1 MTSLTPTRRVLSRS
15 RLLLLWLVAATVAIG
30 GCGERQAAPADAKSG
45 QTIAQVDGQDITVH
59 QLNYRLRNVAGNQTG
74 VDEKAATD
82 AAARTLVDRELLV
95 KRAMASKR
103 DREPNVMVAIE
114 ETRKDILAAAY
125 LEGVAAGAAPPTD
138 AELLNYYDKHPLKY
152 AKRKLYLVRQ
162 ILTDNSVTRAEVEE
176 FAKQSP
182 TAEMLAAW
190 LQSRGS
196 KFMVTVHTWSVDQ
209 LPDTLAER
217 LQNLRKG
224 HAIMI
229 AAQGGLSINYLV
241 DVRDGPQTFEQAKD
255 AIAKTLLAER
265 RRALQ
270 DAEIERLRKEA
281 TITWF
286 GEFKER
292 QAAKP
297 AATETPAGPD
307 AANTPAATADT
318 APAEPAADQPKQD
331 DANAKSLDEGIKGL

>member
-1 MTSLTPTRRVLSRS
+1 MTRPTRTRRGYPRS
-15 RLLLLWLVAATVAIG
+15 WLLPLLVAATLVAG
-30 GCGERQAAPADAKSG
+30 GCGKQETASTEAKSG
-45 QTIAQVDGQDITVH
+45 QTVAQVDGQDITVH
-59 QLNYRLRNVAGNQTG
+59 QLNYRLRNVAGRQTG

-95 KRAMASKR
+95 KRALGSKR

-125 LEGVAAGAAPPTD
+125 LEGIAAGVAPPTD
-138 AELLNYYDKHPLKY
+138 TELLDYYDKHPLKY
-152 AKRKLYLVRQ
+152 AQRKLYLVRQ
-162 ILTDNSVTRAEVEE
+162 ILTDNSVTRADVEE

-196 KFMVTVHTWSVDQ
+196 KFLVTVHTWSVDQ

-224 HAIMI
+224 HAIMV
-229 AAQGGLSINYLV
+229 AAPEGLSINYLV
-241 DVRDGPQTFEQAKD
+241 DVRDGPQTFEQAKE
-255 AIAKTLLAER
+255 AIAKTLLDER
-265 RRALQ
+265 RRAAQ
-270 DAEIERLRKEA
+270 EAEIERLRKEA

-292 QAAKP
+292 QAARSD
-297 AATETPAGPD
+297 ATETPSTPD
-307 AANTPAATADT
+307 AAKGPAATAGT

-331 DANAKSLDEGIKGL
+331 DANSKSFDEGIKGL